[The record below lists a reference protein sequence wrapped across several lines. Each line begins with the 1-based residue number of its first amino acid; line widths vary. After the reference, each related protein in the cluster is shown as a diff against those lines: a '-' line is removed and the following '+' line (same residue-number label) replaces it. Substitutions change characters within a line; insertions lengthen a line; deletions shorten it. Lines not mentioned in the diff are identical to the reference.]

1 MVIRTDMTRNQAQR
15 LMEDIEKSLTTED
28 FSEDIYLSIKD
39 VGTKTFKKCAYH
51 EVDGYTFIWTETE
64 RYLISK
70 QEIGE
75 YVIIP
80 YDPNFKISLKK
91 VT

>member
-1 MVIRTDMTRNQAQR
+1 MTRNQAQR
-15 LMEDIEKSLTTED
+15 LMEDIEKSLTKKN
-28 FSEDIYLSIKD
+28 FCEDIYLSIKN
-39 VGTKTFKKCAYH
+39 VGTKTFKNCAYY
-51 EVDGYTFIWTETE
+51 EIEGFTFIWTEKE

-70 QEIGE
+70 KEIGD

-91 VT
+91 VV